1 MLRVRRSRAFVGIA
15 FAIGALLISWLLTA
29 ENSPFYDYLLFH
41 VGLTNLWGMLNFIP
55 FMAVMIL
62 TRGQYLP
69 ELLVTVLAISVQW
82 FVIGYLAAG
91 FFVKNSNQATEP

>member
-1 MLRVRRSRAFVGIA
+1 
-15 FAIGALLISWLLTA
+15 
-29 ENSPFYDYLLFH
+29 
-41 VGLTNLWGMLNFIP
+41 MLNFIP